1 MSQFATQ
8 VTNYWCRS
16 KGIKSEDLDTHPQ
29 IDDVMLLLKYR
40 DGMWIKLNTS
50 EQAHWGAIWDWTYHR
65 KYPLKNKHLA
75 KLELITIQAEQRH
88 ANKMAQIN
96 KARQKIRSLRPV

>member
-1 MSQFATQ
+1 MPQTLIQ
-8 VTNYWCRS
+8 GVTNYWCRM
-16 KGIKSEDLDTHPQ
+16 KGIHSRDLDSHPQ

-65 KYPLKNKHLA
+65 KLPLKTKHLA

-88 ANKMAQIN
+88 RKKQQAID
-96 KARQKIRSLRPV
+96 KIKQLRPV